1 MENDRI
7 AKRFYIGECAFSSR
21 MGRPRKMRIDTVKD
35 CLKER
40 GLDIRQAR
48 IMVIDRSV
56 WPLSGG

>member
-21 MGRPRKMRIDTVKD
+21 MGRPRKMRIDTMKD

-40 GLDIRQAR
+40 GLDIRKVSKWSKIGR
-48 IMVIDRSV
+48 K
-56 WPLSGG
+56 GGGL